1 MAKCHSL
8 VLVHRMRKPA
18 ESLFL
23 LLSLGL
29 APQASA
35 EVPDGAFIYNQR
47 CGKCHEP
54 SALMPRL
61 MKLPDDNERRAYL
74 DKFLARHHARDAK
87 ERELIV
93 EYLVRYQPR

>member
-1 MAKCHSL
+1 MSL
-8 VLVHRMRKPA
+8 VLVRIMRNFVTILVVLTSIGVLAQARA
-18 ESLFL
+18 E
-23 LLSLGL
+23 G
-29 APQASA
+29 
-35 EVPDGAFIYNQR
+35 PDGAFMYNQR

-74 DKFLARHHARDAK
+74 DKFLTRHHARDAK

>member
-1 MAKCHSL
+1 MAQCQSL
-8 VLVHRMRKPA
+8 VVVQRMRKPVA
-18 ESLFL
+18 ILFL
-23 LLSLGL
+23 LMSLGL
-29 APQASA
+29 TSQASA
-35 EVPDGAFIYNQR
+35 EVPDGAFMYNQR